1 MAYTKYTWENLPNVT
16 TPISKAN
23 LDHLETQ
30 YDEVKADL
38 DTYAI
43 SVEISTA
50 EILNLNV
57 APKTL
62 VAAPGANK
70 ILEFVSLLLAYDW
83 NTAAYTIGAATNLQ
97 VKYTNGAGA
106 GASSTRAVTGFLDAV
121 ADSMFLFGKVS
132 DDFTSLIPVDNAPL
146 VLHLAGANVTLGDSP
161 IHAKITYVVH
171 NTGL

>member
-70 ILEFVSLLLAYDW
+70 ILEFVS
-83 NTAAYTIGAATNLQ
+83 IGAATNLQ